1 MKLFLSTDFEGTSGI
16 VAWEQIIE
24 GSAEYEQGRRLL
36 TDEVNA
42 VINGAA
48 EGGATEFVVND
59 SHHYMRNL
67 HPQDLRGHATLI
79 TGRHKPLYMM
89 EGLDASFDGVCFI
102 SYHGS
107 IGAEHAVLSHTYNP
121 GAIWEMP
128 YRILCNGVQ
137 QEGAK
142 LSPAL
147 ASELFCYVPLHKIR
161 YGVIWEVRINGEV
174 VGESGI
180 NALVAAH
187 YSVPIIFVSG
197 DAITAQEAQ
206 NIAPHAEKVIVKQS
220 IGRFAASHTHPIVAC
235 ELLHAGAQRAVYN
248 IGTMRPPEFK
258 QPVSLEV
265 TFLVADMAEM
275 ACWVRG
281 VERVAARTI
290 KFSGDSLLD
299 LYRMFVTVVT
309 LTRALV
315 DR

>member
-36 TDEVNA
+36 TNEVNA
-42 VINGAA
+42 VIEGAL

-59 SHHYMRNL
+59 SHHHMRNL
-67 HPQDLRGHATLI
+67 HPQDLSGQATLI

-89 EGLDASFDGVCFI
+89 EGLDASFDGACFV

-107 IGAEHAVLSHTYNP
+107 IGAEQAVLSHTYNP
-121 GAIWEMP
+121 GA
-128 YRILCNGVQ
+128 
-137 QEGAK
+137 
-142 LSPAL
+142 
-147 ASELFCYVPLHKIR
+147 
-161 YGVIWEVRINGEV
+161 IWEVRINGEV

-187 YSVPIIFVSG
+187 YGVPIIFVSG
-197 DAITAQEAQ
+197 DEATAREAQ
-206 NIAPHAEKVIVKQS
+206 SIAPQAVKVVVKQS
-220 IGRFAASHTHPIVAC
+220 LGRFAASHLHPTIAC
-235 ELLHAGAQRAVYN
+235 DMLRSGATRAARE
-248 IGTMRPPEFK
+248 IGTMQPPPFTL
-258 QPVSLEV
+258 PVSLEV
-265 TFLVADMAEM
+265 TFLVADMAAM
-275 ACWVRG
+275 AQWVRG
-281 VERVAARTI
+281 VERVNARTI
-290 KFSGDSLLD
+290 KLTSDNLLD